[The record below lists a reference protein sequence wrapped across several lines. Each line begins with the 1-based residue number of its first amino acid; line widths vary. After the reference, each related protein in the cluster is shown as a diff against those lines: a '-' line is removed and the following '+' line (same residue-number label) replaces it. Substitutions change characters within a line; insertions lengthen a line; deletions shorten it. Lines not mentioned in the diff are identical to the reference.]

1 MRRRTQSRRLALQW
15 LYKADL
21 TGDSDMTDLG
31 EFLSMRADPA
41 EVKELARSLVEGVV
55 RERAA
60 LDSEISKVAENWD
73 MSRMATI
80 DRNVLRLATYELI
93 FTETP
98 SAVVLNEAVELA
110 KTFSTEHSGAFV
122 NGILDR
128 IRPDREKLRAVLKK
142 S

>member
-1 MRRRTQSRRLALQW
+1 
-15 LYKADL
+15 
-21 TGDSDMTDLG
+21 MTDLG